1 MFKWVVGL
9 CAAMYVTLLVFGEP
23 PENESTVAV
32 ATESQAAE
40 PVEAEIV
47 TRAPAE
53 QTEPVTFEETVT
65 TAALK
70 SATDKLV
77 IESLEPAKIE
87 TPAVNVAATPEP
99 KPVAEPAASA
109 EPAAAADAE
118 LDDALAALKARG
130 IGEIWRVT
138 GSSVNLRAEAT
149 TQSAILGRTQ
159 RGDSAE
165 VIELLENGWAR
176 VFVLENGQEAF
187 MSAKFL
193 KRETQ

>member
-1 MFKWVVGL
+1 
-9 CAAMYVTLLVFGEP
+9 MYVTLLVFGEP
-23 PENESTVAV
+23 PEDEGVLAV
-32 ATESQAAE
+32 AETSIPSEAAE
-40 PVEAEIV
+40 PAEAEIV
-47 TRAPAE
+47 TRAPTA
-53 QTEPVTFEETVT
+53 QTEPVTLVETVT

-87 TPAVNVAATPEP
+87 TPAINVAATPAP
-99 KPVAEPAASA
+99 KPVVEPAASP

-165 VIELLENGWAR
+165 VIELLDNGWAR

-193 KRETQ
+193 TRETQ